1 MPKAVI
7 IDIAT
12 DVPAKVVSNADLES
26 RNIGWTAE
34 QIQAKTG
41 IAERRVAADGECS
54 SDLAVR
60 AAEKLFKKGRV
71 KPEQIDFLLFCT
83 QSPDYF
89 LPSTACMLQD
99 RLGLSLNCGAFDYNL
114 GCSGYVVGLSLAK
127 ALIESEQARCVLLL
141 TGETYS
147 KFIHPQDR
155 SVCTL
160 FGDGASATAVQADP
174 SAPAGLDQFVF
185 GTDGRGWRTLIVPAG
200 GMRLP
205 RSTQTAQESM
215 DEDGITRSQ
224 DNLHMN
230 GKEIFRFALQVVPKT
245 VQRLLDVANVAKED
259 IDFLVLH
266 QANRFMLDE
275 LNKRLRLPIEKVP
288 YEFADVGNT
297 VSATI
302 PIVLERMVDHQR
314 LQRGHRLLLVGFGV
328 GYSWAGGI
336 ITWR

>member
-1 MPKAVI
+1 
-7 IDIAT
+7 
-12 DVPAKVVSNADLES
+12 
-26 RNIGWTAE
+26 
-34 QIQAKTG
+34 
-41 IAERRVAADGECS
+41 
-54 SDLAVR
+54 
-60 AAEKLFKKGRV
+60 
-71 KPEQIDFLLFCT
+71 
-83 QSPDYF
+83 
-89 LPSTACMLQD
+89 
-99 RLGLSLNCGAFDYNL
+99 
-114 GCSGYVVGLSLAK
+114 
-127 ALIESEQARCVLLL
+127 
-141 TGETYS
+141 
-147 KFIHPQDR
+147 
-155 SVCTL
+155 
-160 FGDGASATAVQADP
+160 
-174 SAPAGLDQFVF
+174 
-185 GTDGRGWRTLIVPAG
+185 
-200 GMRLP
+200 
-205 RSTQTAQESM
+205 M